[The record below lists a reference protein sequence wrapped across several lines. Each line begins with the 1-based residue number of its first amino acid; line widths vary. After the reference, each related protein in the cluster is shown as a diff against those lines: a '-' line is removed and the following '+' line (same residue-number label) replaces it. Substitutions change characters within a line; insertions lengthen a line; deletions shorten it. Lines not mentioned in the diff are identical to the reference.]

1 MIIMSQNIK
10 CNHKILFGIRLK
22 KFRQEQGL
30 SQESLGFKAGLDRTY
45 VSGCERGIRNIGLE
59 NIYKLAI
66 ALGVNA
72 ASFFKYEDEDSQE
85 HDL

>member
-10 CNHKILFGIRLK
+10 CNHKILFGVRLK

-45 VSGCERGIRNIGLE
+45 VSG
-59 NIYKLAI
+59 
-66 ALGVNA
+66 
-72 ASFFKYEDEDSQE
+72 
-85 HDL
+85 